1 MTDTT
6 DDIAEE
12 ISFQSFED
20 DCKLLGSLLND
31 ILQREVGHQ
40 FMETVERKRILAQS
54 ACNMRMA
61 GIEDTAELLEKQL
74 ASEISKMTLEE
85 ALTLARAFSH
95 YLNLMGVAETHHR
108 VRKVRNMA
116 HLSKSCDD
124 IFNQLIQ
131 GGVPTEELYN
141 TVCKQEVEIVL
152 TAHPTQL
159 NRRTLQY
166 KHIRIAHL
174 LEFNERP
181 DLSHEDREMLIED
194 LVREITAIWQ
204 TDELRRHKPTPVD
217 EARAGLHIVEQS
229 LWKAIPHY
237 LRRVSNALKKHTGRP
252 LPLICTPIKFG
263 SWMGGDRDGNP
274 NVTAK
279 VTRDVSLLSRWMAI
293 DLYIREIDS
302 LRFELSM
309 NGCSDRLSRLAH
321 EILEKGENCHG
332 KMSFGC
338 PLLEKLTNG
347 NSLEGH
353 IPKTERERGP
363 YECKRVPW
371 KDQGKPREVH
381 FGPWNGPL
389 FDQVGTIEA
398 AKEDT
403 KNGGTMFTAIP
414 RFIQKMGCAL
424 RGCTGMILGAPSWIE
439 GPPELPEGRSED
451 IPSIST
457 RVGGAA
463 GGVGLHKERAWCT
476 GEAETSSEDRHESWS
491 QPLNRNQS
499 KHYSQIAPSLPTQLP
514 AGADLPSCTD
524 CNDGD
529 SQYPTLEFPGTDYMP
544 LNCQDGQGSS
554 SSDSSSLDPSYKSQ
568 NKFGNGNLATGS
580 NSLASTTNL
589 QSAVMPRSGSFS
601 SSQLL
606 AQRKLFGESQIGRSS
621 FQKLLEPSLPQRPG
635 IAPYRIVLGNVKE
648 KLMKTRRRLELL
660 LEDLPCDHDP
670 WDYYETSDQLVEP
683 LLLCYESLQS
693 CGAGVLADGRL
704 ADLIRRVATF
714 GMILMKLDLR
724 QESGRHAE
732 TLDAITK
739 YLDMGVYSE
748 WDEDRKL
755 DFLTREL
762 KGKRPL
768 VPPTIEVAPDVKE
781 VLDTFRVAAELGSD
795 SLGAY
800 VISMASNASDV
811 LAVELLQKDAR
822 LAVSGELGRPCPG
835 GTLRVVPLFETV
847 KDLRAAG
854 SVIRKLLSIDWYREH
869 VIKNHNGHQ
878 EVMVGYS
885 DSGKDAG
892 RFTAAWE
899 LYKAQ
904 EGVVAAC
911 NEYSIKVTLFH
922 GRGGSI
928 GRGGGPTYLAI
939 QSQPPGSVMGTL
951 RSTEQGEMVQAKFG
965 LPQTAV
971 RQLEIY
977 TTAVLIATLR
987 PPFPPREEKWRNIME
1002 EISKISCQNYRSTV
1016 YDNPE
1021 FLAYFNE
1028 ATPQAELGFLNIG
1041 SRPARRKSSTGIG
1054 HLRAI
1059 PWIFAWTQTRFVL
1072 PAWLGVGAGLKGAF
1086 EKGYTEDLKAMYKE
1100 WPFFQST
1107 IDLIEM
1113 VLGKAD
1119 IPIAKHYDE
1128 VLVSESRR
1136 ELGAELRKELLTSE
1150 KYVLMVSEHEKLSEN
1165 NRSLRRLIESR
1176 LPYLNPINM
1185 LQVEILRRLRR
1196 DDDNLKLRDALLIT
1210 INGIAA
1216 GMRNT
1221 G

>member
-20 DCKLLGSLLND
+20 DCRLLGSLLKD
-31 ILQREVGHQ
+31 VLQREAGPQ
-40 FMETVERKRILAQS
+40 FMEKLERNRVLAQS
-54 ACNMRMA
+54 ACNMRLAAIDNMA
-61 GIEDTAELLEKQL
+61 EVLEEQL
-74 ASEISKMTLEE
+74 ALEMSKMTLEE

-95 YLNLMGVAETHHR
+95 YLTLMGIAETHHR
-108 VRKVRNMA
+108 VRKTRNVA

-124 IFNQLIQ
+124 IFNQLVQ
-131 GGVPTEELYN
+131 GGVPPDELYD

-152 TAHPTQL
+152 TAHPTQI

-174 LEFNERP
+174 LEFNDRT
-181 DLSHEDREMLIED
+181 DLGHEDREMLIED
-194 LVREITAIWQ
+194 LVREITSIWQ

-217 EARAGLHIVEQS
+217 EAKAGLHIVEQS
-229 LWKAIPHY
+229 LWKAVPHY
-237 LRRVSNALKKHTGRP
+237 LRRVSSALKKHTGKP
-252 LPLICTPIKFG
+252 LPLTCTPIKFG
-263 SWMGGDRDGNP
+263 AWMGGDRDGNP

-293 DLYIREIDS
+293 DLYIRELDT

-309 NGCSDRLSRLAH
+309 NCCNDRLSRLAH
-321 EILEKGENCHG
+321 EILE
-332 KMSFGC
+332 
-338 PLLEKLTNG
+338 
-347 NSLEGH
+347 
-353 IPKTERERGP
+353 R
-363 YECKRVPW
+363 
-371 KDQGKPREVH
+371 
-381 FGPWNGPL
+381 
-389 FDQVGTIEA
+389 
-398 AKEDT
+398 
-403 KNGGTMFTAIP
+403 
-414 RFIQKMGCAL
+414 
-424 RGCTGMILGAPSWIE
+424 
-439 GPPELPEGRSED
+439 
-451 IPSIST
+451 
-457 RVGGAA
+457 
-463 GGVGLHKERAWCT
+463 
-476 GEAETSSEDRHESWS
+476 ETSAEDRHESWNQPENWSHLKHQS
-491 QPLNRNQS
+491 QQV
-499 KHYSQIAPSLPTQLP
+499 PSLPTQLP
-514 AGADLPSCTD
+514 AGAGLPSCTE
-524 CNDGD
+524 CKDGE
-529 SQYPTLEFPGTDYMP
+529 SQYPRVELPGRNYMP
-544 LNCQDGQGSS
+544 SNHKDGQVSS
-554 SSDSSSLDPSYKSQ
+554 TPDPSFSDS
-568 NKFGNGNLATGS
+568 N
-580 NSLASTTNL
+580 NSLRKKLSLESLANANSP
-589 QSAVMPRSGSFS
+589 SAVTSRSASFS

-606 AQRKLFGESQIGRSS
+606 AQRKIFSESQIGRTS
-621 FQKLLEPSLPQRPG
+621 FQKLLEPSLSQRPT
-635 IAPYRIVLGNVKE
+635 IAPYRIVLGHVKDT
-648 KLMKTRRRLELL
+648 LVKTRKRLELL
-660 LEDLPCDHDP
+660 LEDLPCEYDS
-670 WDYYETSDQLVEP
+670 WDYYETSDQLLEP
-683 LLLCYESLQS
+683 LLLCHESLQS
-693 CGAGVLADGRL
+693 CGSGVLADGRL

-714 GMILMKLDLR
+714 GMNLMKLDLR
-724 QESGRHAE
+724 QESGRHAD
-732 TLDAITK
+732 TIDAITR
-739 YLDMGVYSE
+739 YLDMGTYSE
-748 WDEDRKL
+748 WDEEKRL
-755 DFLTREL
+755 EFLTREL

-768 VPPTIEVAPDVKE
+768 VPLTIEVPPDVKE

-847 KDLRAAG
+847 KDLREAG

-869 VIKNHNGHQ
+869 IIKNHNGHQ

-904 EGVVAAC
+904 EDVVSAC
-911 NEYSIKVTLFH
+911 NEYGIKVTLFH

-965 LPQTAV
+965 IPQTAV

-977 TTAVLIATLR
+977 TTAVLLATLR
-987 PPFPPREEKWRNIME
+987 PPLPPREEKWRNLME
-1002 EISKISCQNYRSTV
+1002 EISQISCDSYRSTV
-1016 YDNPE
+1016 YENPE
-1021 FLAYFNE
+1021 FLAYFHE

-1041 SRPARRKSSTGIG
+1041 SRPTRRKSSGGIG

-1059 PWIFAWTQTRFVL
+1059 PWVFAWTQTRFVL
-1072 PAWLGVGAGLKGAF
+1072 PAWLGVGAGLKGVC
-1086 EKGYTEDLKAMYKE
+1086 EKGHTEEIKAMYKE
-1100 WPFFQST
+1100 WPFFQCT

-1119 IPIAKHYDE
+1119 INIAKHYDE
-1128 VLVSESRR
+1128 VLVSGNRR
-1136 ELGAELRKELLTSE
+1136 KLGAELRTELLTTE
-1150 KYVLMVSEHEKLSEN
+1150 KYVLVVTGHEKLSEN
-1165 NRSLRRLIESR
+1165 NRSLQRLIESR
-1176 LPYLNPINM
+1176 LPYLNPMNT

-1196 DDDNLKLRDALLIT
+1196 DDDNHKLRDALLIT

>member
-12 ISFQSFED
+12 ISFQNFDD
-20 DCKLLGSLLND
+20 DCNLLGSLLND
-31 ILQREVGHQ
+31 VLQREVGGK
-40 FMETVERKRILAQS
+40 FMEKVERNRTLAQS

-61 GIEDTAELLEKQL
+61 GIEDMAELLEKQL

-95 YLNLMGVAETHHR
+95 YLNLMGIAETHHR
-108 VRKVRNMA
+108 VRKVRNVVP
-116 HLSKSCDD
+116 LSKSCDD
-124 IFNQLIQ
+124 IFNQLVQ
-131 GGVPTEELYN
+131 GGVPPDELYE

-152 TAHPTQL
+152 TAHPTQI

-174 LEFNERP
+174 LDYNDRS
-181 DLSHEDREMLIED
+181 DLAFEDREMLIED
-194 LVREITAIWQ
+194 LVREITSIWQ
-204 TDELRRHKPTPVD
+204 TDELRRYKPTPVE
-217 EARAGLHIVEQS
+217 EAKAGKLLES
-229 LWKAIPHY
+229 LWKAVPHY

-252 LPLICTPIKFG
+252 LPLTCTPIKFG

-279 VTRDVSLLSRWMAI
+279 VTKDVSLLSRWMAI
-293 DLYIREIDS
+293 DLYIREADS
-302 LRFELSM
+302 IRFELSM
-309 NGCSDRLSRLAH
+309 NRCSDRLLKLAH
-321 EILEKGENCHG
+321 EILEE
-332 KMSFGC
+332 
-338 PLLEKLTNG
+338 
-347 NSLEGH
+347 
-353 IPKTERERGP
+353 
-363 YECKRVPW
+363 
-371 KDQGKPREVH
+371 
-381 FGPWNGPL
+381 
-389 FDQVGTIEA
+389 
-398 AKEDT
+398 
-403 KNGGTMFTAIP
+403 
-414 RFIQKMGCAL
+414 
-424 RGCTGMILGAPSWIE
+424 
-439 GPPELPEGRSED
+439 
-451 IPSIST
+451 
-457 RVGGAA
+457 
-463 GGVGLHKERAWCT
+463 
-476 GEAETSSEDRHESWS
+476 ETSSDVRHETWNQS
-491 QPLNRNQS
+491 LNR
-499 KHYSQIAPSLPTQLP
+499 SQTKLHGQQAPTIPTHLP
-514 AGADLPSCTD
+514 ARADLPSCTE
-524 CNDGD
+524 CNDGE
-529 SQYPTLEFPGTDYMP
+529 SQYIRVEFPSTDNKT
-544 LNCQDGQGSS
+544 LNRQDLRQNLRVSLQNGNSPNSS
-554 SSDSSSLDPSYKSQ
+554 SAQSPVTPRSSSF
-568 NKFGNGNLATGS
+568 N
-580 NSLASTTNL
+580 
-589 QSAVMPRSGSFS
+589 

-606 AQRKLFGESQIGRSS
+606 AQRKLFAESQIGRSS
-621 FQKLLEPSLPQRPG
+621 FQKLLEPRVSQSPG
-635 IAPYRIVLGNVKE
+635 IAPYRIVLGNVKD
-648 KLMKTRRRLELL
+648 KLMKTQKRLELL
-660 LEDLPCDHDP
+660 LEDLPCEYDP
-670 WDYYETSDQLVEP
+670 WDYYEASNQLLEP

-693 CGAGVLADGRL
+693 CGSGVLADGRL

-714 GMILMKLDLR
+714 GMVLMKLDLR
-724 QESGRHAE
+724 QESGRHAD
-732 TLDAITK
+732 TLDAITR
-739 YLDMGVYSE
+739 YLDIGTYSE
-748 WDEDRKL
+748 WDEGKKL
-755 DFLTREL
+755 EFLTREL

-768 VPPTIEVAPDVKE
+768 VPQSIEVAPDVKE

-847 KDLRAAG
+847 KDLRGAG
-854 SVIRKLLSIDWYREH
+854 AVIRRLLSIDWYREH
-869 VIKNHNGHQ
+869 IIKSHNGHQ

-904 EGVVAAC
+904 EDVVAAS
-911 NEYSIKVTLFH
+911 NEYGIKVTLFH

-971 RQLEIY
+971 RQLEIH
-977 TTAVLIATLR
+977 TTAVLLATLR
-987 PPFPPREEKWRNIME
+987 PPLPPREEKWRNLME
-1002 EISKISCQNYRSTV
+1002 EISKISCQNYRSVV
-1016 YDNPE
+1016 YENPE
-1021 FLAYFNE
+1021 FLSYFHE

-1041 SRPARRKSSTGIG
+1041 SRPTRRKSSTGIG

-1059 PWIFAWTQTRFVL
+1059 PWVFAWTQTRFVL
-1072 PAWLGVGAGLKGAF
+1072 PAWLGVGAGLQGVC
-1086 EKGYTEDLKAMYKE
+1086 EKGHTDDLKAMYKE

-1113 VLGKAD
+1113 ILGKAD

-1128 VLVSESRR
+1128 VLVSKSRQ
-1136 ELGAELRKELLTSE
+1136 ELGSKLRKELLTAE
-1150 KYVLMVSEHEKLSEN
+1150 KNVLVVSGHEKLSEN

-1176 LPYLNPINM
+1176 LPYLNPMNM
-1185 LQVEILRRLRR
+1185 LQVEILKRLRC
-1196 DDDNLKLRDALLIT
+1196 DDDNHKLRDALLIT

>member
-12 ISFQSFED
+12 ISFQSFDD
-20 DCKLLGSLLND
+20 DCKLLGNLLND
-31 ILQREVGHQ
+31 VLQREVGGR
-40 FMETVERKRILAQS
+40 FMEKLERIRILAQS
-54 ACNMRMA
+54 ACNMRVA

-74 ASEISKMTLEE
+74 ASEMSKMTLEE
-85 ALTLARAFSH
+85 AVTLARAFSH
-95 YLNLMGVAETHHR
+95 YLNLMGIAETHHR
-108 VRKVRNMA
+108 VRKARSMT

-124 IFNQLIQ
+124 IFNQLLQ
-131 GGVPTEELYN
+131 GEVSPEELYN

-152 TAHPTQL
+152 TAHPTQI

-174 LEFNERP
+174 LDYNDRP
-181 DLSHEDREMLIED
+181 DLTHEDREMLIED
-194 LVREITAIWQ
+194 LVREITSIWQ

-217 EARAGLHIVEQS
+217 EARAGLNIVEQS
-229 LWKAIPHY
+229 LWKAVPHY
-237 LRRVSNALKKHTGRP
+237 LRRVSNALKKHTGKP
-252 LPLICTPIKFG
+252 LPLTCTPIKFG

-279 VTRDVSLLSRWMAI
+279 VTRDVSLLSRWMAV
-293 DLYIREIDS
+293 DLYIREVDS

-309 NGCSDRLSRLAH
+309 NQCSDRMLKVAND
-321 EILEKGENCHG
+321 I
-332 KMSFGC
+332 
-338 PLLEKLTNG
+338 LLE
-347 NSLEGH
+347 
-353 IPKTERERGP
+353 
-363 YECKRVPW
+363 
-371 KDQGKPREVH
+371 
-381 FGPWNGPL
+381 
-389 FDQVGTIEA
+389 
-398 AKEDT
+398 
-403 KNGGTMFTAIP
+403 
-414 RFIQKMGCAL
+414 
-424 RGCTGMILGAPSWIE
+424 
-439 GPPELPEGRSED
+439 
-451 IPSIST
+451 
-457 RVGGAA
+457 
-463 GGVGLHKERAWCT
+463 
-476 GEAETSSEDRHESWS
+476 ETSSEDRYENWN
-491 QPLNRNQS
+491 QPMTR
-499 KHYSQIAPSLPTQLP
+499 SQIKPHGQQTPALPTQLP
-514 AGADLPSCTD
+514 ATADLPACTD
-524 CNDGD
+524 CNTGG
-529 SQYPTLEFPGTDYMP
+529 SQYPKLELPGTDYMP
-544 LNCQDGQGSS
+544 LNHQDALGSSNSESSFQDSTQGSR
-554 SSDSSSLDPSYKSQ
+554 KS
-568 NKFGNGNLATGS
+568 FPNG
-580 NSLASTTNL
+580 SLANSSGPPSSGT
-589 QSAVMPRSGSFS
+589 PRGSFT
-601 SSQLL
+601 SSQLI
-606 AQRKLFGESQIGRSS
+606 AQRKLFAESKIGRSS

-635 IAPYRIVLGNVKE
+635 IAPYRIVLGNVKD
-648 KLMKTRRRLELL
+648 KLTRTRRRLELL
-660 LEDLPCDHDP
+660 LEDLPCEHDP
-670 WDYYETSDQLVEP
+670 WDYYETTEQLLEP

-714 GMILMKLDLR
+714 GMVLMKLDLR

-739 YLDMGVYSE
+739 YLDMGMYSE
-748 WDEDRKL
+748 WDEEKKL
-755 DFLTREL
+755 EFLTREL

-781 VLDTFRVAAELGSD
+781 VLDSFRVAAELGSD

-847 KDLRAAG
+847 KDLRGAG
-854 SVIRKLLSIDWYREH
+854 SVIRKLLSIGWYREH
-869 VIKNHNGHQ
+869 IIKNHNGHQ

-904 EGVVAAC
+904 EDVVAAC
-911 NEYSIKVTLFH
+911 NEYGIKVTLFH

-965 LPQTAV
+965 LPHTAV

-977 TTAVLIATLR
+977 TTAVLLATLC
-987 PPFPPREEKWRNIME
+987 PPLPPREKKWCNVME
-1002 EISKISCQNYRSTV
+1002 EISKICCENYRSTV

-1021 FLAYFNE
+1021 FLAYFHE

-1041 SRPARRKSSTGIG
+1041 SRPTRRKSSTGIG

-1059 PWIFAWTQTRFVL
+1059 PWVFAWTQTRFVL
-1072 PAWLGVGAGLKGAF
+1072 PAWLGVGAGLKGAC
-1086 EKGYTEDLKAMYKE
+1086 EKGFTEDLKAMYEE

-1136 ELGAELRKELLTSE
+1136 ELGAALRRELLTTE
-1150 KYVLMVSEHEKLSEN
+1150 KYVLVVSGHEKLSEN

-1176 LPYLNPINM
+1176 LPYLNPMNM
-1185 LQVEILRRLRR
+1185 LQVEILKRLRS
-1196 DDDNLKLRDALLIT
+1196 DDDNNKLRDALLIT

>member
-12 ISFQSFED
+12 ISFQNFDD
-20 DCKLLGSLLND
+20 DCNLLGSLLND
-31 ILQREVGHQ
+31 VLQREVGGK
-40 FMETVERKRILAQS
+40 FMEKVERNRTLAQS

-61 GIEDTAELLEKQL
+61 GIEDMAELLEKQL

-95 YLNLMGVAETHHR
+95 YLNLMGIAETHHR
-108 VRKVRNMA
+108 VRKVRNVVP
-116 HLSKSCDD
+116 LSKSCDD
-124 IFNQLIQ
+124 IFNQLVQ
-131 GGVPTEELYN
+131 GGVPPDELYE

-152 TAHPTQL
+152 TAHPTQI

-174 LEFNERP
+174 LDYNDRS
-181 DLSHEDREMLIED
+181 DLAFEDREMLIED
-194 LVREITAIWQ
+194 LVREITSIWQ
-204 TDELRRHKPTPVD
+204 TDELRRYKPTPVE
-217 EARAGLHIVEQS
+217 EAKAGLNIVEQS
-229 LWKAIPHY
+229 LWKAVPHY

-252 LPLICTPIKFG
+252 LPLTCTPIKFG

-279 VTRDVSLLSRWMAI
+279 VTKDVSLLSRWMAI
-293 DLYIREIDS
+293 DLYIREADS
-302 LRFELSM
+302 IRFELSM
-309 NGCSDRLSRLAH
+309 NRCSDRLLKLAH
-321 EILEKGENCHG
+321 EILEE
-332 KMSFGC
+332 
-338 PLLEKLTNG
+338 
-347 NSLEGH
+347 
-353 IPKTERERGP
+353 
-363 YECKRVPW
+363 
-371 KDQGKPREVH
+371 
-381 FGPWNGPL
+381 
-389 FDQVGTIEA
+389 
-398 AKEDT
+398 
-403 KNGGTMFTAIP
+403 
-414 RFIQKMGCAL
+414 
-424 RGCTGMILGAPSWIE
+424 
-439 GPPELPEGRSED
+439 
-451 IPSIST
+451 
-457 RVGGAA
+457 
-463 GGVGLHKERAWCT
+463 
-476 GEAETSSEDRHESWS
+476 ETSSDVRHETWNQS
-491 QPLNRNQS
+491 LNR
-499 KHYSQIAPSLPTQLP
+499 SQTKLHGQQAPTIPTHLP
-514 AGADLPSCTD
+514 ARADLPSCTE
-524 CNDGD
+524 CNDGE
-529 SQYPTLEFPGTDYMP
+529 SQYIRVEFPSTDNKT
-544 LNCQDGQGSS
+544 LNRQDLRQNLRVSLQNGNSPNSS
-554 SSDSSSLDPSYKSQ
+554 SAQSPVTPRSSSF
-568 NKFGNGNLATGS
+568 N
-580 NSLASTTNL
+580 
-589 QSAVMPRSGSFS
+589 

-606 AQRKLFGESQIGRSS
+606 AQRKLFAESQIGRSS
-621 FQKLLEPSLPQRPG
+621 FQKLLEPRVSQSPG
-635 IAPYRIVLGNVKE
+635 IAPYRIVLGNVKD
-648 KLMKTRRRLELL
+648 KLMKTQKRLELL
-660 LEDLPCDHDP
+660 LEDLPCEYDP
-670 WDYYETSDQLVEP
+670 WDYYEASNQLLEP

-693 CGAGVLADGRL
+693 CGSGVLADGRL

-714 GMILMKLDLR
+714 GMVLMKLDLR
-724 QESGRHAE
+724 QESGRHAD
-732 TLDAITK
+732 TLDAITR
-739 YLDMGVYSE
+739 YLDIGTYSE
-748 WDEDRKL
+748 WDEGKKL
-755 DFLTREL
+755 EFLTREL

-768 VPPTIEVAPDVKE
+768 VPQSIEVAPDVKE

-847 KDLRAAG
+847 KDLRGAG
-854 SVIRKLLSIDWYREH
+854 AVIRRLLSIDWYREH
-869 VIKNHNGHQ
+869 IIKSHNGHQ

-904 EGVVAAC
+904 EDVVAAS
-911 NEYSIKVTLFH
+911 NEYGIKVTLFH

-971 RQLEIY
+971 RQLEIH
-977 TTAVLIATLR
+977 TTAVLLATLR
-987 PPFPPREEKWRNIME
+987 PPLPPREEKWRNLME
-1002 EISKISCQNYRSTV
+1002 EISKISCQNYRSVV
-1016 YDNPE
+1016 YENPE
-1021 FLAYFNE
+1021 FLSYFHE

-1041 SRPARRKSSTGIG
+1041 SRPTRRKSSTGIG

-1059 PWIFAWTQTRFVL
+1059 PWVFAWTQTRFVL
-1072 PAWLGVGAGLKGAF
+1072 PAWLGVGAGLQGVC
-1086 EKGYTEDLKAMYKE
+1086 EKGHTDDLKAMYKE

-1113 VLGKAD
+1113 ILGKAD

-1128 VLVSESRR
+1128 VLVSKSRQ
-1136 ELGAELRKELLTSE
+1136 ELGSKLRKELLTAE
-1150 KYVLMVSEHEKLSEN
+1150 KNVLVVSGHEKLSEN

-1176 LPYLNPINM
+1176 LPYLNPMNM
-1185 LQVEILRRLRR
+1185 LQVEILKRLRC
-1196 DDDNLKLRDALLIT
+1196 DDDNHKLRDALLIT

>member
-1 MTDTT
+1 MTDTM

-12 ISFQSFED
+12 ISFQGFDD
-20 DCKLLGSLLND
+20 DCRLLGSLLNEV
-31 ILQREVGHQ
+31 LQREVGSQ
-40 FMETVERKRILAQS
+40 VMEKVEKNRILAQS
-54 ACNMRMA
+54 ACTMRMA
-61 GIEDTAELLEKQL
+61 GIENMAELLEKQL

-95 YLNLMGVAETHHR
+95 YLNLMGIAETHHR
-108 VRKVRNMA
+108 VRKQRNMTL
-116 HLSKSCDD
+116 LSRSCEDV
-124 IFNQLIQ
+124 FNQLLQ
-131 GGVPTEELYN
+131 SGVPPDELYN
-141 TVCKQEVEIVL
+141 TVCKQGVEIVL
-152 TAHPTQL
+152 TAHPTQI

-174 LEFNERP
+174 LDYNDRP
-181 DLSHEDREMLIED
+181 DLSPEDREMLIED
-194 LVREITAIWQ
+194 LVREITSIWQ
-204 TDELRRHKPTPVD
+204 TDELRRHRPTPVD
-217 EARAGLHIVEQS
+217 EARAGLNIVEQS
-229 LWKAIPHY
+229 LWKAVPHY
-237 LRRVSNALKKHTGRP
+237 LRRVSNALKKHTGKP
-252 LPLICTPIKFG
+252 LPLTCTPIKFG

-293 DLYIREIDS
+293 DLYIREVDS

-309 NGCSDRLSRLAH
+309 DRCSDRLSRLAH
-321 EILEKGENCHG
+321 DILE
-332 KMSFGC
+332 
-338 PLLEKLTNG
+338 
-347 NSLEGH
+347 
-353 IPKTERERGP
+353 
-363 YECKRVPW
+363 
-371 KDQGKPREVH
+371 Q
-381 FGPWNGPL
+381 
-389 FDQVGTIEA
+389 
-398 AKEDT
+398 
-403 KNGGTMFTAIP
+403 
-414 RFIQKMGCAL
+414 
-424 RGCTGMILGAPSWIE
+424 
-439 GPPELPEGRSED
+439 
-451 IPSIST
+451 
-457 RVGGAA
+457 
-463 GGVGLHKERAWCT
+463 
-476 GEAETSSEDRHESWS
+476 ETSCEDWHESW
-491 QPLNRNQS
+491 NQS
-499 KHYSQIAPSLPTQLP
+499 LSRSQLKQPASALPTKLP
-514 AGADLPSCTD
+514 ASADQPSCTE
-524 CNDGD
+524 CNDDG
-529 SQYPTLEFPGTDYMP
+529 SQYPRLELPGTDYMP
-544 LNCQDGQGSS
+544 LNSQDAQAPQRSC
-554 SSDSSSLDPSYKSQ
+554 SSLRDLSLNTQIVSNGTPSSPRASQSMMPPKSP
-568 NKFGNGNLATGS
+568 F
-580 NSLASTTNL
+580 AS
-589 QSAVMPRSGSFS
+589 G
-601 SSQLL
+601 QLL
-606 AQRKLFGESQIGRSS
+606 AQRKLFAESQIGRSS
-621 FQKLLEPSLPQRPG
+621 FQKLLEPRPPQRPG
-635 IAPYRIVLGNVKE
+635 IAPYRIVLGNIKE
-648 KLMKTRRRLELL
+648 KLTKTRRRLELL
-660 LEDLPCDHDP
+660 LEDLPCDYDLC
-670 WDYYETSDQLVEP
+670 DYYETSDQLLEP
-683 LLLCYESLQS
+683 LILCYESLQS
-693 CGAGVLADGRL
+693 CGSVVLADGRL

-732 TLDAITK
+732 TLDAITR
-739 YLDMGVYSE
+739 YLDMGIYSE
-748 WDEDRKL
+748 WNEEKKL
-755 DFLTREL
+755 EFLTREL

-768 VPPTIEVAPDVKE
+768 VPPSIEVAPDLKE

-847 KDLRAAG
+847 KDLRGAG

-869 VIKNHNGHQ
+869 IIKNHNGHQ

-904 EGVVAAC
+904 EDVVAAC
-911 NEYSIKVTLFH
+911 NEYGIKVTLFH
-922 GRGGSI
+922 GRGGSV

-971 RQLEIY
+971 RQLDIY
-977 TTAVLIATLR
+977 TTAVLLATLR
-987 PPFPPREEKWRNIME
+987 PPLPPREEKWRNLME

-1016 YDNPE
+1016 YENPE
-1021 FLAYFNE
+1021 FLAYFHE

-1072 PAWLGVGAGLKGAF
+1072 PSWLGVGAGLKGVC
-1086 EKGYTEDLKAMYKE
+1086 EKGHTEDLKAMYKE
-1100 WPFFQST
+1100 WPFFQCT
-1107 IDLIEM
+1107 LDLIEM

-1119 IPIAKHYDE
+1119 FNIAKHYDE
-1128 VLVSESRR
+1128 VLVSGSRR
-1136 ELGAELRKELLTSE
+1136 ELGSELRTELVTTE
-1150 KYVLMVSEHEKLSEN
+1150 KYVLVVSGHEKLSEN

-1176 LPYLNPINM
+1176 LPYLNPMNL
-1185 LQVEILRRLRR
+1185 LQVEILKRLRC
-1196 DDDNLKLRDALLIT
+1196 DDDNHKLRDALLIT

>member
-12 ISFQSFED
+12 ISFQSFDD
-20 DCKLLGSLLND
+20 DCKLLGNLLND
-31 ILQREVGHQ
+31 VLQREVGGK
-40 FMETVERKRILAQS
+40 FMEKLERNRILAQS
-54 ACNMRMA
+54 ACNMRLA
-61 GIEDTAELLEKQL
+61 GIEDAAELLEKQL
-74 ASEISKMTLEE
+74 ALDMSKMTLEE

-95 YLNLMGVAETHHR
+95 YLNLMGIAETHHR
-108 VRKVRNMA
+108 VRRARSMT

-124 IFNQLIQ
+124 IFSQLLQ
-131 GGVPTEELYN
+131 GEVSPEKLYN

-152 TAHPTQL
+152 TAHPTQI

-166 KHIRIAHL
+166 KHLRIAHL
-174 LEFNERP
+174 LEYNDRP
-181 DLSHEDREMLIED
+181 DLTHEDREMLIED
-194 LVREITAIWQ
+194 LVREITSIWQ

-217 EARAGLHIVEQS
+217 EARAGLNIVEQS
-229 LWKAIPHY
+229 LWKAVPHY
-237 LRRVSNALKKHTGRP
+237 LRRVSNALKKHTGKP
-252 LPLICTPIKFG
+252 LPLTCTPIKLG

-279 VTRDVSLLSRWMAI
+279 VTRDVSLLSRWMAA
-293 DLYIREIDS
+293 DLYIREVDS

-309 NGCSDRLSRLAH
+309 SQCSDRMLKVAND
-321 EILEKGENCHG
+321 IL
-332 KMSFGC
+332 
-338 PLLEKLTNG
+338 
-347 NSLEGH
+347 
-353 IPKTERERGP
+353 
-363 YECKRVPW
+363 V
-371 KDQGKPREVH
+371 Q
-381 FGPWNGPL
+381 
-389 FDQVGTIEA
+389 
-398 AKEDT
+398 
-403 KNGGTMFTAIP
+403 
-414 RFIQKMGCAL
+414 
-424 RGCTGMILGAPSWIE
+424 
-439 GPPELPEGRSED
+439 
-451 IPSIST
+451 
-457 RVGGAA
+457 
-463 GGVGLHKERAWCT
+463 
-476 GEAETSSEDRHESWS
+476 ETSSEDRYENWNQPMTRS
-491 QPLNRNQS
+491 QTKLHGQQTS
-499 KHYSQIAPSLPTQLP
+499 SLPTQLP
-514 AGADLPSCTD
+514 ARADLPACTD
-524 CNDGD
+524 CNDGG
-529 SQYPTLEFPGTDYMP
+529 SGYPKLEMP
-544 LNCQDGQGSS
+544 LSHQDALGSS
-554 SSDSSSLDPSYKSQ
+554 NSESSYRNSSHGSDKS
-568 NKFGNGNLATGS
+568 FPNGSIAKSSTSAPTG
-580 NSLASTTNL
+580 T
-589 QSAVMPRSGSFS
+589 PRGSFN

-606 AQRKLFGESQIGRSS
+606 AQRKLFAESKIGRSS

-635 IAPYRIVLGNVKE
+635 IAPYRIVLGNVKD
-648 KLMKTRRRLELL
+648 KLTRTKRRLEIL
-660 LEDLPCDHDP
+660 LEDLPCEYDP
-670 WDYYETSDQLVEP
+670 SDYYETTEQLLEP
-683 LLLCYESLQS
+683 LLLCYDSLQS
-693 CGAGVLADGRL
+693 CGAGILADGRL
-704 ADLIRRVATF
+704 ADLIRRAATF
-714 GMILMKLDLR
+714 GMVLMKLDLR
-724 QESGRHAE
+724 QESGRHADAI
-732 TLDAITK
+732 DAITK
-739 YLDMGVYSE
+739 YLDMGTYSE
-748 WDEDRKL
+748 WDEDKKL
-755 DFLTREL
+755 EFLTREL

-768 VPPTIEVAPDVKE
+768 VPPSIEVAPDVKE

-847 KDLRAAG
+847 KDLREAG

-869 VIKNHNGHQ
+869 IIKNHNGHQ

-885 DSGKDAG
+885 DSGKDSG

-904 EGVVAAC
+904 EDVVAAC
-911 NEYSIKVTLFH
+911 NEYGIKVTLFH

-965 LPQTAV
+965 LPHTAV

-977 TTAVLIATLR
+977 TTAVLLATVH
-987 PPFPPREEKWRNIME
+987 PPIPPREVKWRNVME
-1002 EISKISCQNYRSTV
+1002 EISKISCQSYRSTV
-1016 YDNPE
+1016 YENPE
-1021 FLAYFNE
+1021 FLSYFHE

-1041 SRPARRKSSTGIG
+1041 SRPTRRKSSTGIG

-1059 PWIFAWTQTRFVL
+1059 PWVFAWTQTRFVL
-1072 PAWLGVGAGLKGAF
+1072 PAWLGVGAGLKGAC
-1086 EKGYTEDLKAMYKE
+1086 EKGFTEDLKAMYKE

-1128 VLVSESRR
+1128 VLVSQSRR
-1136 ELGAELRKELLTSE
+1136 ELGVGLRGELLTTE
-1150 KYVLMVSEHEKLSEN
+1150 KYVLVVSGHEKLSEN

-1176 LPYLNPINM
+1176 LPYLNPMNM
-1185 LQVEILRRLRR
+1185 LQVEVLKRLRS
-1196 DDDNLKLRDALLIT
+1196 DDDNNKLRDALLIT